1 MKKLMICALVLVF
14 AVSGA
19 YAAKSTFTFPVID
32 MPADS
37 SSSPDSFGYTW
48 VDNDNGGSPVYN
60 WIDISRIGIQ
70 VEGLGDDNAVG
81 PFNIGFDFP
90 FYWYYVDHL
99 WIGSNGYISF
109 SSDANYSQAFPM
121 IPSTI
126 LPNDLLCPLASD
138 LDFTSPY
145 GQNLCY
151 YYSNSVDTF
160 IVSWIAVAE
169 WNNPYEDTR
178 HTFQLILCTTDSSI
192 TFQYG
197 EQVGDFMNTD
207 GNCQI
212 GIEDLVGR
220 TGLRYMYNR
229 MPTERMPHDSLVI
242 RIHAEPDPGFIFHDV
257 GVSGVMNETSGGIF
271 APLNQD
277 MTVKALI
284 KNYGTVA
291 EENIKVTSE
300 IKMGYLRVYVDTAYI
315 ENLGSGEE
323 VWVEYDDTY
332 APDQIDV
339 YSIIFK
345 TTLTGD
351 QFYYNNSDTT
361 ELRAYTFPMT
371 FGYAD
376 TASGGYTSWIGGG
389 GGFAN
394 EFVMPEPVRVTGISV
409 DFSSDATSPC
419 YFYILPAD
427 ENGNPDEGDILW
439 GDTLTVYNSG
449 GWYNINLQEPIDFQA
464 GEKFFVSLLHGGE
477 GIGQGVDTYRSYYN
491 PLSNRGWEN
500 TGLYATSRDRSA
512 QDICISFIG
521 EEGVVGIDDNVNV
534 LPISFDL
541 NQNYPNPFNAR
552 TEIGFY
558 LAERSEVTFD
568 VYNIVG
574 QKIKTLKNGLFE
586 AGSHTVIWDG
596 TNDTGDIVS
605 SGVYFYRLTAGD
617 NSQTKKMVMLK

>member
-32 MPADS
+32 MPVDS

-48 VDNDNGGSPVYN
+48 VDSDNGGSPVYN
-60 WIDISRIGIQ
+60 WIDISRIGIR
-70 VEGLGDDNAVG
+70 VEGLMDDNAVG
-81 PFNIGFDFP
+81 PFDIGFDFP

-109 SSDANYSQAFPM
+109 SSDANYSQAFPL
-121 IPSTI
+121 IPSPI

-145 GQNLCY
+145 GDNLCY

-169 WNNPYEDTR
+169 WNSPHEDTR

-197 EQVGDFMNTD
+197 EQVGDFMNND

-229 MPTERMPHDSLVI
+229 LPAERMPHDSLVI
-242 RIHAEPDPGFIFHDV
+242 RIHADPDPDFVFHDV
-257 GVSGVMNETSGGIF
+257 GISGGMNETSGGIF

-277 MTVKALI
+277 MTIKALI

-291 EENIKVTSE
+291 EENIGVTSE
-300 IKMGYLRVYVDTAYI
+300 IKRGYLRVYADTIYI
-315 ENLGSGEE
+315 ENLESGEE
-323 VWVEYDDTY
+323 IWVEYDDTY
-332 APDQIDV
+332 APDQIDIH
-339 YSIIFK
+339 SIIFK
-345 TTLTGD
+345 TTLAGD
-351 QFYYNNSDTT
+351 QFYNNNRDTT
-361 ELRAYTFPMT
+361 ELRTYVLPMT
-371 FGYAD
+371 LGYAD
-376 TASGGYTSWIGGG
+376 SATGNYTWWIGGTG
-389 GGFAN
+389 TGFAN
-394 EFVMPEPVRVTGISV
+394 EFVLPEAVTVTGVSV
-409 DFSSDATSPC
+409 NYMTSGSTQRS
-419 YFYILPAD
+419 YFYIIPAD
-427 ENGNPDEGDILW
+427 GNGNPDEANTLW
-439 GDTLTVYNSG
+439 GDTITTFNSG
-449 GWYNINLQEPIDFQA
+449 SWYTANIPEPINFQP
-464 GEKFFVSLLHGGE
+464 GEKFFASHITGADS
-477 GIGQGVDTYRSYYN
+477 IGTGMDN
-491 PLSNRGWEN
+491 DMPLSNRGWEN
-500 TGLYATSRDRSA
+500 TGSYAPSRDRSA
-512 QDICISFIG
+512 QDICVSVVCDVG
-521 EEGVVGIDDNVNV
+521 VGIDDNVSA
-534 LPISFDL
+534 LPMSFNL
-541 NQNYPNPFNAR
+541 NQNYPNPFNTR

-568 VYNIVG
+568 IYNIVG
-574 QKIKTLKNGLFE
+574 QKIKTLKNGMFE

-617 NSQTKKMVMLK
+617 NNQTKKMVMLK